1 MGDTPPVPKRLRMTE
16 LLFRDDPYRRPCA
29 TTVDARGIR
38 LVHTVFF
45 GREGKRNKRV
55 TIGFA
60 GEAAER

>member
-1 MGDTPPVPKRLRMTE
+1 MTIPIAA
-16 LLFRDDPYRRPCA
+16 RARPR
-29 TTVDARGIR
+29 VDARGIR